1 MDQQR
6 VSQIALN
13 FIPGIGH
20 MLVKQLVSYCGSA
33 EAVFNTTKGKLLKIP
48 GVGEHTARLISSDKV
63 LKKAEAELT
72 ICEKQGVQ
80 ILLYTDKGFPKRL
93 KQINDAPSLIYVK
106 GHADL
111 NSQKVVSIVGTR
123 KATEYGKR
131 LTQEFIEQL
140 VPHNPLIVSGLAY
153 GIDIAA
159 HKASLKSNLPT
170 IGVMASGIDIIYPA
184 IHRETAYKMLENGAL
199 ITENPIGSKPDAHRF
214 PARNRIIAGMC
225 DAVIVI
231 EAAKKGG
238 ALITANIANSY
249 NKDVFAVPGD
259 LNNEFSEGCNAL
271 IKSHQAHLIQSAKD
285 IEYIMNWE
293 ASVSNSTPALFDTDS
308 LEGNEKL
315 VVEELLKQ
323 KDSILIDNLS
333 WSTQLDPSKLASILL
348 NLEFKGYVT
357 SLPGKR
363 FRLAVKK

>member
-6 VSQIALN
+6 VYQVALN

-33 EAVFNTTKGKLLKIP
+33 EQVFKTTKGKLLKIP
-48 GVGEHTARLISSDKV
+48 GIGEHTASLISSDAV
-63 LKKAEAELT
+63 LKRAEDELNN
-72 ICEKQGVQ
+72 CEKHGTE
-80 ILLYTDKGFPKRL
+80 ILLYTDKTFPKRL

-106 GHADL
+106 GKADL
-111 NSQKVVSIVGTR
+111 NNEKVVSIVGTR

-131 LTQEFIEQL
+131 LTEELIEQL
-140 VPHNPLIVSGLAY
+140 TPHNPLIISGLAY

-159 HKASLKSNLPT
+159 HKASLKHNLST
-170 IGVMASGIDIIYPA
+170 VGVMASGIDIIYPA
-184 IHRETAYKMLENGAL
+184 IHRETSLKMLENGAL

-225 DAVIVI
+225 DAVVVI

-259 LNNEFSEGCNAL
+259 LKNEFSEGCNAL
-271 IKSHQAHLIQSAKD
+271 IKSNQAHLIQSAKD

-293 ASVSNSTPALFDTDS
+293 ASAKPMAPKLFDTTI
-308 LEGNEKL
+308 LESNEKL
-315 VVEELLKQ
+315 VVEELQKQ
-323 KDSILIDNLS
+323 KEAILIDNLS
-333 WSTQLDPSKLASILL
+333 WTTQLEPSKLASILL
-348 NLEFKGYVT
+348 NLEFKGYVN

-363 FRLAVKK
+363 FRLATRK